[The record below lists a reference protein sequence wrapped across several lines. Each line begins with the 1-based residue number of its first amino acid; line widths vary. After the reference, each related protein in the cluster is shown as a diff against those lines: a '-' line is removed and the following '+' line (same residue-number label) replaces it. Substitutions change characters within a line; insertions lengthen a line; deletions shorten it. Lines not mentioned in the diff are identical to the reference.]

1 MAKTVE
7 ISLDSIKKGWDDFQA
22 KANKFLADAQ
32 VWMKDYFSRIDTY
45 GMIAVGAIVVGFILF
60 IAGIMII

>member
-7 ISLDSIKKGWDDFQA
+7 ISMDSIKKGWDDFQT
-22 KANKFLADAQ
+22 KANKFLEDAQ

-45 GMIAVGAIVVGFILF
+45 GMLAVGTIVLGFILF
-60 IAGIMII
+60 IVGIIVM